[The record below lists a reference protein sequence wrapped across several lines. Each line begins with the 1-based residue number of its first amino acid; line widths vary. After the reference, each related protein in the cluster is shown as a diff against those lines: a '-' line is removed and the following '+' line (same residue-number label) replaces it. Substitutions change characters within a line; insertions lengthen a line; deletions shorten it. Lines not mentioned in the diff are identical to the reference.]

1 MTGVQTCALPISI
14 SKKVYVP
21 VIGDV
26 MGTRWAYEALMVEQ
40 FKSNHYQ
47 KPFFETEMALSQNDW
62 NASFLLPTLRTKI
75 EECLVA
81 RDREEYRLHA
91 ERNFRQLNYHFNQ
104 LSEQTGISPGDW
116 ILKLNRADFNENTA
130 MRAMNHAD
138 SLRRWFRA
146 EWTKHVI
153 ERDVIIESLV
163 KSAGREELVRI
174 REENHN
180 ESIADFVLNRNY
192 VEKIYETDD
201 MIIQKADPVY
211 MAPGSR
217 WGRAHF
223 YAPYKK
229 IGNIKIDTLW
239 FNIMALWLMSGIFF
253 ITLYYNLLRR
263 LIDLIE
269 SFRIPVFRKFASHL
283 RA

>member
-1 MTGVQTCALPISI
+1 
-14 SKKVYVP
+14 
-21 VIGDV
+21 

-47 KPFFETEMALSQNDW
+47 KPLFETEMAVSQNDW
-62 NASFLLPTLRTKI
+62 NASFLLPALRTKI

-81 RDREEYRLHA
+81 GDREEYRLHA

-104 LSEQTGISPGDW
+104 FSEHTGIRPGEW
-116 ILKLNRADFNENTA
+116 NSKLNRSDFDESTSIMA
-130 MRAMNHAD
+130 IRHVD
-138 SLRRWFRA
+138 SLRRWFRD

-153 ERDVIIESLV
+153 ERDVIVESLMQ
-163 KSAGREELVRI
+163 SGGREALVKI
-174 REENHN
+174 REGNHN
-180 ESIADFVLNRNY
+180 DNIADFVLNRNF

-201 MIIQKADPVY
+201 RIIQKADPVY
-211 MAPGSR
+211 MAPGSNL
-217 WGRAHF
+217 GRSHF
-223 YAPYKK
+223 FAPYKK
-229 IGNIKIDTLW
+229 FGNLRINTIW

-269 SFRIPVFRKFASHL
+269 SFRIPGFRKFASHL